1 MSRDADGS
9 MYDGEW
15 DSGERSGEGAWLA
28 GEDYEPPAPQS
39 GSMDHDEPHPPTVA
53 PPSISLPDSPSSSSV
68 YSSSTAEATPRRP
81 PTDVAATAAPPSDYA
96 IKYHGSWRGG
106 KRAGHGTVFYR
117 SGASYVPPTAPSG
130 RCRHRKCG
138 APQASSRASVWRTH
152 RLSPPPPTPRASPRR
167 VAGTRAPSTTLS
179 GFTGRG
185 ATFLRQAPSDNTR
198 TLGSGPKGYATVR
211 FLPRAPSAVILC
223 RPVEPLHSVCAHRL
237 SRVACRSSRVAHRV
251 SRVACRLSRVA
262 CRLSRV
268 ACRLSRVACRLSRV
282 ACRLSLS
289 RARRGRLEQ
298 ATGSA
303 VTPMAAS
310 TRASGPQTVARVP
323 GRTPSMKALCGRAI
337 LSTTPWS
344 GVARCDT
351 LMGASTA
358 AT

>member
-1 MSRDADGS
+1 MHNVATCSGRMEGEWLDGELHGHAETYAADGARYIGTFAYGMRHGRGMSRDADGS

-152 RLSPPPPTPRASPRR
+152 RLSPPPPPARFPSAGRRYTGTVDDAERFHGEGRYLPAPGAERQYAYTGQWTQGLRDGAFLAQSALCSDPLSSCGASP
-167 VAGTRAPSTTLS
+167 
-179 GFTGRG
+179 
-185 ATFLRQAPSDNTR
+185 
-198 TLGSGPKGYATVR
+198 
-211 FLPRAPSAVILC
+211 
-223 RPVEPLHSVCAHRL
+223 
-237 SRVACRSSRVAHRV
+237 
-251 SRVACRLSRVA
+251 
-262 CRLSRV
+262 
-268 ACRLSRVACRLSRV
+268 
-282 ACRLSLS
+282 
-289 RARRGRLEQ
+289 
-298 ATGSA
+298 
-303 VTPMAAS
+303 
-310 TRASGPQTVARVP
+310 
-323 GRTPSMKALCGRAI
+323 
-337 LSTTPWS
+337 
-344 GVARCDT
+344 
-351 LMGASTA
+351 
-358 AT
+358 